1 MHVSDGLIPLTYH
14 PVAALIS
21 DDPYAIYALI
31 AGVLHPPGGHAAGI
45 HASAVIADSARIS
58 NSARISANVVIGEDC
73 SIAEGVDIGSDVEIG
88 TNTAVDRGS
97 IDDTI
102 IEDGVRLDNLIQVGH
117 NARRGEALEKR
128 VAELEAKVNKND
140 G

>member
-1 MHVSDGLIPLTYH
+1 MPASLGELATEFGCELVGDPEVRVGR
-14 PVAALIS
+14 VATLVNASPESVGFLASPAYRNELLATTAL
-21 DDPYAIYALI
+21 
-31 AGVLHPPGGHAAGI
+31 
-45 HASAVIADSARIS
+45 
-58 NSARISANVVIGEDC
+58 
-73 SIAEGVDIGSDVEIG
+73 
-88 TNTAVDRGS
+88 DRGS

>member
-1 MHVSDGLIPLTYH
+1 VRVNDGPTPLTNH

-31 AGVLHPPGGHAAGI
+31 AGVLHPPVGHAAGI
-45 HASAVIADSARIS
+45 HSSAVIADSAIIS
-58 NSARISANVVIGEDC
+58 NSARVSANVVIGEDC
-73 SIAEGVDIGSDVEIG
+73 SIAEGVHIAADCVLGKH
-88 TNTAVDRGS
+88 GS

-102 IEDGVRLDNLIQVGH
+102 IGDGVRLDILIQVGH

-128 VAELEAKVNKND
+128 VAELEGKVNKND